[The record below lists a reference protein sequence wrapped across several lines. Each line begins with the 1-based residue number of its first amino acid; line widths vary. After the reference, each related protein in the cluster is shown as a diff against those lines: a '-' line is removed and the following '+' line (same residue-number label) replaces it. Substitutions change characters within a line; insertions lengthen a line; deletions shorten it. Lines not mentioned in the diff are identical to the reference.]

1 MPAQWLIEGDVTKL
15 KDVFKKKIETRVIN
29 ESESL
34 DARLSIYQ
42 SINQSINFNLNSH
55 KHYFYSVQKE
65 K

>member
-1 MPAQWLIEGDVTKL
+1 MPAQWLIEGEVTKL
-15 KDVFKKKIETRVIN
+15 KDVFKKKIETRFIN

-34 DARLSIYQ
+34 DARLSINQ

>member
-1 MPAQWLIEGDVTKL
+1 MPAQWLIEGEVTKL

-42 SINQSINFNLNSH
+42 SINQSILI
-55 KHYFYSVQKE
+55 
-65 K
+65 